1 MKTMRYNLLF
11 GLLVLAMASQPVRA
25 EEKPAPAVAAEAKP
39 ATPAATAPAAVAT
52 PTVAEPAAGAA
63 TAPVPVPPSIAVPE
77 TQPAVAGISIAS
89 KLVRQGYFQMQEC
102 QPSGGAAFN
111 ECMCK
116 ADIFKPELL
125 GASPAI
131 ADAINKQL
139 AQVPQQLAG
148 ESCQGAPIA
157 KPVPDVNMNE
167 SGASFSVAYQTPT
180 LLTVLVTYSTYG
192 AGSAHPLSGTEGY
205 TFDLKT
211 GQAIDPAANAT
222 PAQLDKL
229 NQFIQTELN
238 KKYAEMLFDEI
249 KTRTDPYVSLGA
261 CDSCTLFFNKDGWNI
276 RFQIYAVAPYSAGEP
291 TLTIPNDIL
300 PSPEPATSH

>member
-1 MKTMRYNLLF
+1 MPRLRYNLC
-11 GLLVLAMASQPVRA
+11 LAIAALATMHGAAVRA
-25 EEKPAPAVAAEAKP
+25 EEKSAPLAPAGKPAAAVVAVPEAAPVAAPIALPPSIAAPEPAPAVGGVSV
-39 ATPAATAPAAVAT
+39 TP
-52 PTVAEPAAGAA
+52 
-63 TAPVPVPPSIAVPE
+63 
-77 TQPAVAGISIAS
+77 

-102 QPSGGAAFN
+102 QSSGGAAFN
-111 ECMCK
+111 ECLCK
-116 ADIFKPELL
+116 ADIYKPELVGL
-125 GASPAI
+125 APAI

-148 ESCQGAPIA
+148 ESCQGTPIA

-205 TFDLKT
+205 TFDLKS

-222 PAQLDKL
+222 PAQLEKL
-229 NQFIQTELN
+229 NQFIQAELN
-238 KKYAEMLFDEI
+238 KKYGDVLFDEI
-249 KTRTDPYVSLGA
+249 KTRTDPYVNPGA
-261 CDSCTLFFNKDGWNI
+261 CDSCTLFFTKDGWNI